1 MASLKMLKQIAEHSM
16 EHCEIP
22 WDQEDLLELIDRQG
36 VIYAKDCDDEISDYE
51 QAYQETQDALYEV
64 EEALLTM
71 YKIRMLYERYLAIKN
86 VTAQEVE

>member
-22 WDQEDLLELIDRQG
+22 WEEEDLLELIDR
-36 VIYAKDCDDEISDYE
+36 AKDCDDEISDYE

-64 EEALLTM
+64 EEELLIM